1 MDIGLTIEETHDMC
15 EIMAVLKHPV
25 IYDTITSDSCPSLD
39 DFDFDVTYQE
49 FLAGK
54 VNGEIMALM
63 IFYPDSPGWYCH
75 VQVVPE
81 YRCHAMDFGKKG
93 LKWFFETHKEDV
105 LWAEIPEKYPN
116 VAKFAKK
123 HGFEKDKTLDG
134 LYIKDGIPY
143 NQIRYKLERERWAL

>member
-1 MDIGLTIEETHDMC
+1 MDSSLTIEETKDMA
-15 EIMAVLKHPV
+15 EIMSVLKHPV
-25 IYDTITSDSCPSLD
+25 IYDSITSDDCPSLE
-39 DFDFDVTYQE
+39 DFNFNATNQE
-49 FLAGK
+49 FITGK
-54 VNGEIMALM
+54 VNGEVMALM

-81 YRCHAMDFGKKG
+81 YRSHAMDFGKEG
-93 LKWFFETHKEDV
+93 LKWFFDNHNEEA

-123 HGFEKDKTLDG
+123 HGFEAEKTLDK
-134 LYIKDGIPY
+134 LYIKNGTPY